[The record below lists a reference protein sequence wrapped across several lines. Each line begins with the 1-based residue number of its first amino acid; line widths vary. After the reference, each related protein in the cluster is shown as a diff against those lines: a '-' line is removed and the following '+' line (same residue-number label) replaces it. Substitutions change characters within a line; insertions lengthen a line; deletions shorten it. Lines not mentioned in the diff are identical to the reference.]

1 MTILNSFKYTGKA
14 FFLFTLL
21 LVTAF
26 FAKAQH
32 GPHATGDVAPGEAHH
47 PKSATASGNE
57 VEEEAV
63 GDLIMHHVMDS
74 HDWHIT
80 DIGETKIE
88 LPLPWI
94 LYNSVTGF
102 QFFMNEEKMLEGDA
116 HYLEHHGHVYY
127 VKSHEPIHHFHD
139 LTSDKE
145 KAELKEYQAANAG
158 KIVVIEHKGVRV
170 NTETGDRHNFA
181 HAEVFELVEGAS
193 IIDLSLTKTGLHVLL
208 IAILMFFIF
217 RAVAKGYTKNAG
229 MAPKGIQSFFEPVI
243 LFVRDEVAKPFL
255 HGKHD
260 KFLPYLLTLF
270 FFIWFSN
277 MFGLTPL
284 SSNIAGNTSIT
295 VMLALITLIL
305 IIANSTKDFWMHIFW
320 FPGVPIFVKPIMF
333 VIEFMGLIT
342 KPAALAIRLFAN
354 ISAGHFMVL
363 ALICLIFILG
373 DNGRSP
379 GGAYAIMP
387 LSFAFSLFIFLVE
400 VIVAAVQA
408 FVFSMLTAV
417 FIGQAMETHSHDH
430 HEEGHH

>member
-1 MTILNSFKYTGKA
+1 MTVLNSFKYTGKA

-363 ALICLIFILG
+363 ALISPFI
-373 DNGRSP
+373 
-379 GGAYAIMP
+379 
-387 LSFAFSLFIFLVE
+387 
-400 VIVAAVQA
+400 
-408 FVFSMLTAV
+408 T
-417 FIGQAMETHSHDH
+417 
-430 HEEGHH
+430 

>member
-14 FFLFTLL
+14 LFLTLFL
-21 LVTAF
+21 LFST
-26 FAKAQH
+26 FAAQAQDGDH
-32 GPHATGDVAPGEAHH
+32 YEKELEHAPPGEGLTGHH
-47 PKSATASGNE
+47 S
-57 VEEEAV
+57 EEEAV

-102 QFFMNEEKMLEGDA
+102 QFFMNEEKMLESDP

-127 VKSHEPIHHFHD
+127 VKSHEPIKTFHD
-139 LTSDKE
+139 LSNEHE
-145 KAELKEYQAANAG
+145 KAELEEMEKAMAG
-158 KIVVIEHKGVRV
+158 KIAVIHHKGIRV
-170 NTETGDRHNFA
+170 ETATGEKTNFE
-181 HAEVFELVEGAS
+181 HAEVLELVDGAS
-193 IIDLSLTKTGLHVLL
+193 IIDLSLTKTGLHVLI
-208 IAILMFFIF
+208 IAILMFFLF
-217 RAVAKGYTKNAG
+217 RAVAKGYQKNAG
-229 MAPKGIQSFFEPVI
+229 MAPKGVQSFFEPVI

-305 IIANSTKDFWMHIFW
+305 ILANSTKDFWLHIFW

-363 ALICLIFILG
+363 SLICLIFILG

-430 HEEGHH
+430 EEGHH